1 MKAEKKQFVQILIA
15 AAILAGPFAS
25 LARGDDVGGLIE
37 RADRLDAQEQ
47 TSAAIELLLQADKE
61 SPNSPKIFV
70 RLAQDY
76 SDQIDNVKDRATKL
90 SYANLSMDYAKRAVR
105 EAPNSS
111 EAHAALSVAYGKMTD
126 FVDNKTKIEYSKVVK
141 SEAEKSVELNPKNDN
156 ALLVLARWNLDMS
169 TLNPVLKS
177 FAQVF
182 YGQLPSASKEK
193 ALDYFQRAIS
203 AAPQRVIYHAEYAQA
218 LEALGRKE
226 EAKAEWRKVRD
237 LRAIDSREGR
247 FQSMAKRIIG
257 NE

>member
-1 MKAEKKQFVQILIA
+1 MKRCHLIFIALTILSSPIGFPA
-15 AAILAGPFAS
+15 H
-25 LARGDDVGGLIE
+25 GDDVGGLVE

-47 TSAAIELLLQADKE
+47 TSAAIELLHQADKE
-61 SPNSPKIFV
+61 APNSPKILF
-70 RLAQDY
+70 RLSQDY

-90 SYANLSMDYAKRAVR
+90 NYANLSMDYAKRAVR

-126 FVDNKTKIEYSKVVK
+126 FVDNRTKIEYSKVVK
-141 SEAEKSVELNPKNDN
+141 SEAEKSVELNPRNDN

-177 FAQVF
+177 FAQIL
-182 YGQLPSASKEK
+182 YGQLPAASKEK
-193 ALDYFQRAIS
+193 ALDYFQRAIF

-237 LRAIDSREGR
+237 LKAIDSRER
-247 FQSMAKRIIG
+247 QFQSIAKRAVG
-257 NE
+257 NV